1 MNYLSV
7 QDLGKSYGVQ
17 TLFKGLN
24 FGVDQGQKVALV
36 ARNGSGKTTI
46 LRALAGLEPPDTG
59 EIVYRKGI
67 QVAFLKQESDFG
79 DAKTVFEAIYE
90 SENPILLAIRAYEAA
105 LLNPDDTNIFQKA
118 FDQMDRMEAWDY
130 EVKVKTILS
139 KLKLDDLQQEVSILS
154 GGQRKRLSLAKIL
167 IDQPD
172 FLILDEPTNHL
183 DLEMIEWLQEYLS
196 KEQITLFIVTHD
208 RYFLDAIC
216 NEILELEEGTLYRYK
231 GNYTYYLEKKEE
243 RQAIL
248 QTNIDKAKNLY
259 SKELEWMRRQP
270 KARGTKSKARIESF
284 YDVEKSAKKKIKNDK
299 IQLEVQM
306 TRLGSKILELHK
318 VSKAYGDLKILD
330 QFTYTFKKRD
340 RVGIVGK
347 NGVGKTTVLNM
358 LTGTESIDAGKI
370 VVGDTVEIGYYTQK
384 GMKMDEGKRVIEI
397 VRDIAEYIPLVGGR
411 KMTAA
416 QLLERFLFS
425 KDAQWKHVSVLS
437 GGEKK
442 RLYLLTILMKN
453 PNFLILD
460 EPTND
465 LDLITLKVLEEFL
478 EEFEGCIITVSHDRY
493 FMDRLVDH
501 LFIFEGEGQVRDF
514 PGNYTD
520 YRVNIS
526 NDANLKQT
534 KSKDKVIVKNNV
546 AEQKRKLTYKEKK
559 EYDTIE
565 SVIDTLEQE
574 KTTIG
579 AQFNDPDLNPE
590 KMKELGRRIKE
601 IDDEIAEKT
610 DRWMEL
616 AELM

>member
-7 QDLGKSYGVQ
+7 QDLGKSYGIQ

-24 FGVDQGQKVALV
+24 FGIDQGQKVALV
-36 ARNGSGKTTI
+36 ARNGTGKTTI
-46 LRALAGLEPPDTG
+46 LRALAGVESADTG
-59 EIVYRKGI
+59 LVVFRKGI
-67 QVAFLKQESDFG
+67 RIAFLQQDSHFG
-79 DAKTVFEAIYE
+79 SAKTVYQAIFE
-90 SENPILLAIRAYEAA
+90 SENPLLSAIQEYEEA
-105 LLNPDDTNIFQKA
+105 LLNPENADAFQKA
-118 FDQMDRMEAWDY
+118 FDKMDQLEAWDY

-139 KLKLDDLQQEVSILS
+139 KLKLDELTQEISVLS
-154 GGQRKRLSLAKIL
+154 GGQKKRLSLAKIL
-167 IDQPD
+167 IEQPD

-183 DLEMIEWLQEYLS
+183 DLAMIEWLQEFLT
-196 KEQITLFIVTHD
+196 KENVTLFMVTHD

-216 NEILELEEGTLYRYK
+216 NEILELEEGDLYRYK
-231 GNYTYYLEKKEE
+231 GNYTYYLEKKQE
-243 RQAIL
+243 RQTVM

-259 SKELEWMRRQP
+259 TKELEWMRRQP

-284 YDVEKSAKKKIKNDK
+284 YDVEKSAKKRIKNDK
-299 IQLEVQM
+299 VQLEVQM

-318 VSKAYGDLKILD
+318 VSKSYGDLKILD

-340 RVGIVGK
+340 RIGIVGK

-358 LTGTESIDAGKI
+358 LTGTETIDAGKI
-370 VVGDTVEIGYYTQK
+370 VTGDTVVIGYYTQS

-397 VRDIAEYIPLVGGR
+397 VRDIAEYIPLAGGR
-411 KMTAA
+411 KLTAA
-416 QLLERFLFS
+416 QMLERFLFT

-465 LDLITLKVLEEFL
+465 LDLITLKVLEDFL
-478 EEFEGCIITVSHDRY
+478 DEFEGCMITVSHDRY

-501 LFIFEGEGQVRDF
+501 LFVFEGEGQVKDF

-520 YRVNIS
+520 YRE
-526 NDANLKQT
+526 
-534 KSKDKVIVKNNV
+534 NV
-546 AEQKRKLTYKEKK
+546 AADGKLKIDKPKLKDPVKDRASEKRKLTYNEKK

-565 SVIDTLEQE
+565 SVIDLLEQE
-574 KTTIG
+574 KVAIG
-579 AQFNDPDLNPE
+579 AQFNDAGLDAG
-590 KMKELGRRIKE
+590 KMKELGVRLKE
-601 IDDEIAEKT
+601 IDEEIAFKT
-610 DRWMEL
+610 NRWMEL

>member
-7 QDLGKSYGVQ
+7 QDLGKSYGIQ

-24 FGVDQGQKVALV
+24 FSVDQGQKVALV
-36 ARNGSGKTTI
+36 ARNGTGKTTI
-46 LRALAGLEPPDTG
+46 LKALAGVEPPDTG

-79 DAKTVFEAIYE
+79 NAKTVFEAIYE
-90 SENPILLAIRAYEAA
+90 SENPMLLAIRAYEAA
-105 LLNPDDTNIFQKA
+105 LLNPDDTNVFQKA

-130 EVKVKTILS
+130 EVKLKTILS
-139 KLKLDDLQQEVSILS
+139 KLKLDDLKQEVSVLS

-216 NEILELEEGTLYRYK
+216 NEILELEEGYLYRYK

-284 YDVEKSAKKKIKNDK
+284 YDVEKSAKKRIKNDK

-306 TRLGSKILELHK
+306 TRLGSKIIELHK

-358 LTGTESIDAGKI
+358 LTGTEPIDAGKI
-370 VVGDTVEIGYYTQK
+370 VVGDTVVIGYYTQK

-465 LDLITLKVLEEFL
+465 LDLITLKVLEDFL
-478 EEFEGCIITVSHDRY
+478 DQFEGCMITVSHDRY

-501 LFIFEGEGQVRDF
+501 LFVFEGEGQVKDF

-520 YRVNIS
+520 YR
-526 NDANLKQT
+526 ANFSANGRLKQT
-534 KSKDKVIVKNNV
+534 KLQDKVVVK
-546 AEQKRKLTYKEKK
+546 EKIPEEKRKLTYNEKK

-565 SVIDTLEQE
+565 SEIDGLEQE

-579 AQFNDPDLNPE
+579 VQFNNPDFNPE
-590 KMKELGRRIKE
+590 KMKELGIRIKE
-601 IDDEIAEKT
+601 IDDEIADKT
-610 DRWMEL
+610 ARWMEL
-616 AELM
+616 AELI

>member
-7 QDLGKSYGVQ
+7 QDLGKSYGIQ

-24 FGVDQGQKVALV
+24 FGIDQGQKVALV
-36 ARNGSGKTTI
+36 ARNGTGKTTI
-46 LRALAGLEPPDTG
+46 LRALADVEPADTG
-59 EIVYRKGI
+59 LVVWRKGLR
-67 QVAFLKQESDFG
+67 VAFLQQESDFG
-79 DAKTVFEAIYE
+79 DATTVFEAIYN
-90 SENPILLAIRAYEAA
+90 SENPLLSAVQEYEKAM
-105 LLNPDDTNIFQKA
+105 LNPENADAFQNA
-118 FDQMDRMEAWDY
+118 FDRMDQLQAWDY

-139 KLKLDDLQQEVSILS
+139 KLKLDELKQEISVLS
-154 GGQRKRLSLAKIL
+154 GGQKKRLSLAKIL
-167 IDQPD
+167 IEQPD

-183 DLEMIEWLQEYLS
+183 DLGMIEWLQEFLT
-196 KEQITLFIVTHD
+196 KENVTLFMVTHD

-216 NEILELEEGTLYRYK
+216 NEILELEEGDLYRYK
-231 GNYTYYLEKKEE
+231 GNYTYYLEKKQE
-243 RQAIL
+243 RQAVM

-284 YDVEKSAKKKIKNDK
+284 YDVEKSAKKRIKNEK
-299 IQLEVQM
+299 VQLEVQM

-318 VSKAYGDLKILD
+318 VSKSYGDLKILD

-340 RVGIVGK
+340 RIGIVGK

-358 LTGTESIDAGKI
+358 LTGSESIDGGKI
-370 VVGDTVEIGYYTQK
+370 IIGDTVVIGYYTQS

-397 VRDIAEYIPLVGGR
+397 IRDIAEYIPLAGGR
-411 KMTAA
+411 KLTAA
-416 QLLERFLFS
+416 QMLERFLFT

-465 LDLITLKVLEEFL
+465 LDLITLKVLEDFL
-478 EEFEGCIITVSHDRY
+478 DEFEGCMITVSHDRY

-501 LFIFEGEGQVRDF
+501 LFVFEGEGQVKDF

-520 YRVNIS
+520 YRENVAA
-526 NDANLKQT
+526 DGKLKIDKP
-534 KSKDKVIVKNNV
+534 KSKDPVK
-546 AEQKRKLTYKEKK
+546 ERIEEKRKLTYNEKK

-565 SVIDTLEQE
+565 SVIDALEQE
-574 KTTIG
+574 KVTIG
-579 AQFNDPDLNPE
+579 EQFNDTSLDADKIKDL
-590 KMKELGRRIKE
+590 GQRIKE
-601 IDDEIAEKT
+601 LDDEIAAKT

-616 AELM
+616 AEFV

>member
-24 FGVDQGQKVALV
+24 FGIDQGQKVALV

-46 LRALAGLEPPDTG
+46 LRALAGVEPADTG

-90 SENPILLAIRAYEAA
+90 SSNPILLAIRAYEEA
-105 LLNPDDTNIFQKA
+105 LLNPDDTDAFQKA

-130 EVKVKTILS
+130 EVKVKTILF
-139 KLKLDDLQQEVSILS
+139 KLKLDDLKQEVSILS

-172 FLILDEPTNHL
+172 FLIHDEPTNHL

-196 KEQITLFIVTHD
+196 KEQTTLFIVTHD

-216 NEILELEEGTLYRYK
+216 NEILELEEGNLYRYK

-306 TRLGSKILELHK
+306 KRLGSKILELHK

-340 RVGIVGK
+340 RVGIIGK

-370 VVGDTVEIGYYTQK
+370 VVGDTLEIGYYTQK

-411 KMTAA
+411 KMNAA
-416 QLLERFLFS
+416 QLLERFMFS

-501 LFIFEGEGQVRDF
+501 LFIFEGDGQVRDF

-520 YRVNIS
+520 YRSHIS
-526 NDANLKQT
+526 QADKLKQT
-534 KSKDKVIVKNNV
+534 KPKDKVVKDKV
-546 AEQKRKLTYKEKK
+546 TKGKRKLTYNEKK

-565 SVIDTLEQE
+565 LVIDALEQE
-574 KTTIG
+574 KTSIG
-579 AQFNDPDLNPE
+579 SQFNDPDLNPE
-590 KMKELGRRIKE
+590 KMKELGKRIKE

>member
-46 LRALAGLEPPDTG
+46 LRALAGIEPPDTG

-216 NEILELEEGTLYRYK
+216 NEILELEEGDLYRYK

-306 TRLGSKILELHK
+306 TRLGSKILEMHK
-318 VSKAYGDLKILD
+318 VSKAYGNLKILD

-465 LDLITLKVLEEFL
+465 LDLITLKVLEDFL
-478 EEFEGCIITVSHDRY
+478 DEFEGCMITVSHDRY

-520 YRVNIS
+520 YRSYIS
-526 NDANLKQT
+526 QADKLKQT
-534 KSKDKVIVKNNV
+534 KPKNKVVKDKVTKG
-546 AEQKRKLTYKEKK
+546 KRKLTYNERK

-565 SVIDTLEQE
+565 SVIDALEHE
-574 KTTIG
+574 KTSIG
-579 AQFNDPDLNPE
+579 SRFNDPDLNPE
-590 KMKELGRRIKE
+590 KMKELGKRIKE

>member
-7 QDLGKSYGVQ
+7 QDLAKSYGVQ

-24 FGVDQGQKVALV
+24 FGIDQGQKVALV
-36 ARNGSGKTTI
+36 ARNGTGKTTI
-46 LRALAGLEPPDTG
+46 LRALAGVEPADTG
-59 EIVYRKGI
+59 LVVFRKGI
-67 QVAFLKQESDFG
+67 RIAFLQQESYFG
-79 DAKTVFEAIYE
+79 NAKTVYQAIFE
-90 SENPILLAIRAYEAA
+90 SENPLLSAIQEYEEA
-105 LLNPDDTNIFQKA
+105 LLNPENADAFQKA
-118 FDQMDRMEAWDY
+118 FDKMDQLEAWDY

-139 KLKLDDLQQEVSILS
+139 KLKLDELKQEISVLS
-154 GGQRKRLSLAKIL
+154 GGQKKRLSLAKIL
-167 IDQPD
+167 IEQPD

-183 DLEMIEWLQEYLS
+183 DLSMIEWLQEFLT
-196 KEQITLFIVTHD
+196 KENVTLFMVTHD

-216 NEILELEEGTLYRYK
+216 NEILELEEGDLFRYK
-231 GNYTYYLEKKEE
+231 GNYTYYLEKKQE
-243 RQAIL
+243 RQTVM

-259 SKELEWMRRQP
+259 TKELEWMRRQP

-284 YDVEKSAKKKIKNDK
+284 YDVEKSAKKRIKNDK
-299 IQLEVQM
+299 VQLEVQM

-318 VSKAYGDLKILD
+318 VSKSYGDLKILD

-358 LTGTESIDAGKI
+358 LTGTETIDAGKI
-370 VVGDTVEIGYYTQK
+370 VTGDTVVIGYYTQS

-397 VRDIAEYIPLVGGR
+397 VRDIAEYIPLAGGR
-411 KMTAA
+411 KLTAA
-416 QLLERFLFS
+416 QMLERFLFS

-465 LDLITLKVLEEFL
+465 LDLITLKVLEDFL
-478 EEFEGCIITVSHDRY
+478 DEFEGCMITVSHDRY

-501 LFIFEGEGQVRDF
+501 LFVFEGEGQVKDF

-520 YRVNIS
+520 YRE
-526 NDANLKQT
+526 
-534 KSKDKVIVKNNV
+534 NV
-546 AEQKRKLTYKEKK
+546 AADGKLKIDKPKLKDPVKDRASEKRKLTYNEKK

-565 SVIDTLEQE
+565 SVIDLLEQE
-574 KTTIG
+574 KVAIG
-579 AQFNDPDLNPE
+579 AQFNDTGLDAG
-590 KMKELGRRIKE
+590 KMKELGVRLKE
-601 IDDEIAEKT
+601 IDEEIAFKT
-610 DRWMEL
+610 NRWMEL

>member
-36 ARNGSGKTTI
+36 ARNGTGKTTI

-216 NEILELEEGTLYRYK
+216 NEILELEEGDLYRYK

-340 RVGIVGK
+340 RVGIIGK

-526 NDANLKQT
+526 NEAKLKQT

-565 SVIDTLEQE
+565 SVIDALEQE
-574 KTTIG
+574 KTIIG

-590 KMKELGRRIKE
+590 KMKELGKRIKE

>member
-1 MNYLSV
+1 
-7 QDLGKSYGVQ
+7 
-17 TLFKGLN
+17 
-24 FGVDQGQKVALV
+24 
-36 ARNGSGKTTI
+36 
-46 LRALAGLEPPDTG
+46 
-59 EIVYRKGI
+59 
-67 QVAFLKQESDFG
+67 
-79 DAKTVFEAIYE
+79 
-90 SENPILLAIRAYEAA
+90 
-105 LLNPDDTNIFQKA
+105 
-118 FDQMDRMEAWDY
+118 MDRMEAWDY

-216 NEILELEEGTLYRYK
+216 NEILELEEGDLYRYK

-520 YRVNIS
+520 YRTHIS
-526 NDANLKQT
+526 SDDKLKQT
-534 KSKDKVIVKNNV
+534 KAKDKAVKDKFT
-546 AEQKRKLTYKEKK
+546 EGKRKLTYNEKK

-565 SVIDTLEQE
+565 SLIDALEQE

-579 AQFNDPDLNPE
+579 VQFNDPDLNPE
-590 KMKELGRRIKE
+590 KMKELGMRIKE
-601 IDDEIAEKT
+601 IDDEIADKT
-610 DRWMEL
+610 ARWMEL

>member
-7 QDLGKSYGVQ
+7 QDLGKSYGIQ
-17 TLFKGLN
+17 TLFKGLF
-24 FGVDQGQKVALV
+24 FGIDQGQKVALV
-36 ARNGSGKTTI
+36 ARNGTGKTTI
-46 LRALAGLEPPDTG
+46 LRALAGIEPADTG
-59 EIVYRKGI
+59 EVVWRKGI
-67 QVAFLKQESDFG
+67 KIAFLQQESDFG
-79 DAKTVFEAIYE
+79 DATTVFEAIYE
-90 SENPILLAIRAYEAA
+90 SENPMLSAIQEYETA
-105 LLNPDDTNIFQKA
+105 LLNPENADAFQNA
-118 FDQMDRMEAWDY
+118 FDKMDQLEAWDY

-139 KLKLDDLQQEVSILS
+139 KLKLDELKQEISVLS
-154 GGQRKRLSLAKIL
+154 GGQKKRLSLAKIL

-183 DLEMIEWLQEYLS
+183 DLGMIEWLQEYLT
-196 KEQITLFIVTHD
+196 KEQVTLFMVTHD

-216 NEILELEEGTLYRYK
+216 NEILELEEGELYRYK
-231 GNYTYYLEKKEE
+231 GNYTYYLEKKQE
-243 RQAIL
+243 RQAVM

-270 KARGTKSKARIESF
+270 KARGTKSKARIDSF
-284 YDVEKSAKKKIKNDK
+284 YDVEKSAKKRIKNDK
-299 IQLEVQM
+299 VQLEVQM

-318 VSKAYGDLKILD
+318 VSKAYGDLKILN

-340 RVGIVGK
+340 RIGIVGK

-358 LTGTESIDAGKI
+358 LTGSESIDAGKI
-370 VVGDTVEIGYYTQK
+370 VIGDTVVIGYYTQS
-384 GMKMDEGKRVIEI
+384 GMNMDESKRVIEI
-397 VRDIAEYIPLVGGR
+397 VRDIAEYIPLAGGR

-416 QLLERFLFS
+416 QLLERFLFT
-425 KDAQWKHVSVLS
+425 KDAQWKRVSVLS

-442 RLYLLTILMKN
+442 RLYLLTILMMN

-465 LDLITLKVLEEFL
+465 LDLITLKVLEDFL
-478 EEFEGCIITVSHDRY
+478 DEFEGCMITVSHDRY

-501 LFIFEGEGQVRDF
+501 LFVFEGEGQVKDF

-520 YRVNIS
+520 YRE
-526 NDANLKQT
+526 
-534 KSKDKVIVKNNV
+534 NV
-546 AEQKRKLTYKEKK
+546 AADGKLKIDKPKLKDPIKERATEKRKLTYKEKK

-574 KTTIG
+574 KVSIG
-579 AQFNDPDLNPE
+579 EQFNDPSIDTEKIKDL
-590 KMKELGRRIKE
+590 GARIKE
-601 IDDEIAEKT
+601 LDDEIAQKT

-616 AELM
+616 AELI

>member
-7 QDLGKSYGVQ
+7 QDLGKSYGIQ

-24 FGVDQGQKVALV
+24 FGIDQGQKVALV
-36 ARNGSGKTTI
+36 ARNGTGKTTI
-46 LRALAGLEPPDTG
+46 LRALAGVEPADTG
-59 EIVYRKGI
+59 EIVYRKGVQI
-67 QVAFLKQESDFG
+67 AFLQQESDFG
-79 DAKTVFEAIYE
+79 EAKTVFEAIYE
-90 SENPILLAIRAYEAA
+90 SENPMLLAIRSYEAA
-105 LLNPDDTNIFQKA
+105 LLNPDDASAFQKA
-118 FDQMDRMEAWDY
+118 FDSMDQLEAWDY

-139 KLKLDDLQQEVSILS
+139 KLKLDDLKQEVSVLS

-167 IDQPD
+167 IEQPD

-183 DLEMIEWLQEYLS
+183 DLEMIEWLQEYLT
-196 KEQITLFIVTHD
+196 KEQVTLFIVTHD

-216 NEILELEEGTLYRYK
+216 NEILELEEGALYRYK

-284 YDVEKSAKKKIKNDK
+284 YEVEKSAKQRIKNDK
-299 IQLEVQM
+299 VQLEIQM

-318 VSKAYGDLKILD
+318 VSKAYGELKILD

-340 RVGIVGK
+340 RIGIVGK

-358 LTGTESIDAGKI
+358 LTGSEPIDAGKI
-370 VVGDTVEIGYYTQK
+370 ILGDTVVIGYYTQS
-384 GMKMDEGKRVIEI
+384 GMNMDEGKRVIEI

-465 LDLITLKVLEEFL
+465 LDLITLKVLEDFLDEFQ
-478 EEFEGCIITVSHDRY
+478 GCMITVSHDRY

-501 LFIFEGEGQVRDF
+501 LFVFEGEGQVKDF

-520 YRVNIS
+520 YRSSVSS
-526 NDANLKQT
+526 NVRSNQ
-534 KSKDKVIVKNNV
+534 VK
-546 AEQKRKLTYKEKK
+546 AEQTGITVDKAPQEKRKLTYNEKK

-565 SVIDTLEQE
+565 SMIDDLEQE
-574 KTTIG
+574 KIEIG
-579 AQFNDPDLNPE
+579 EQFNNMELDAE
-590 KMKELGRRIKE
+590 KVKGLGIRIKE
-601 IDDEIAEKT
+601 IDDEIAIKT
-610 DRWMEL
+610 NRWMEL
-616 AELM
+616 AEFV

>member
-7 QDLGKSYGVQ
+7 QDLGKSYGIQ
-17 TLFKGLN
+17 TLFKGLF
-24 FGVDQGQKVALV
+24 FGIDKGQKVALV
-36 ARNGSGKTTI
+36 ARNGTGKTTI
-46 LRALAGLEPPDTG
+46 LRALTGIEPADTG
-59 EIVYRKGI
+59 EVVWRKGI
-67 QVAFLKQESDFG
+67 KIAFLQQESNFW
-79 DAKTVFEAIYE
+79 DATTVFEAIYE
-90 SENPILLAIRAYEAA
+90 SENPMLSAIQDYEMA
-105 LLNPDDTNIFQKA
+105 LLNTENADAFQNA
-118 FDQMDRMEAWDY
+118 FDKMDQLEAWDY

-139 KLKLDDLQQEVSILS
+139 KLKLDDLKQEIAVLS
-154 GGQRKRLSLAKIL
+154 GGQKKRLSLAKIL

-183 DLEMIEWLQEYLS
+183 DLGMIEWLQEYLT
-196 KEQITLFIVTHD
+196 KEQVTLFMVTHD

-216 NEILELEEGTLYRYK
+216 NEILELEEGELHRYK
-231 GNYTYYLEKKEE
+231 GNYTYYLEKKAE
-243 RQAIL
+243 RQAVM

-284 YDVEKSAKKKIKNDK
+284 YDIEKFAKKKIKIEK
-299 IQLEVQM
+299 VQLEVQM

-318 VSKAYGDLKILD
+318 VSKAYGDLKILN

-340 RVGIVGK
+340 RIGIVGK

-358 LTGTESIDAGKI
+358 LTGSESIDAGKI
-370 VVGDTVEIGYYTQK
+370 VIGDTVVIGYYTQSA
-384 GMKMDEGKRVIEI
+384 MNMNESKRVIEI
-397 VRDIAEYIPLVGGR
+397 VRDIAEYIPLMGGR

-416 QLLERFLFS
+416 QLLERFLFT
-425 KDAQWKHVSVLS
+425 KDAQWKRVSVLS

-465 LDLITLKVLEEFL
+465 LDLITLKVLEDFL
-478 EEFEGCIITVSHDRY
+478 DEFEGCMITVSHDRY

-501 LFIFEGEGQVRDF
+501 LFVFEGEGQVKDF

-520 YRVNIS
+520 YRENVI
-526 NDANLKQT
+526 ANGKLKID
-534 KSKDKVIVKNNV
+534 KPKLKDPIQER
-546 AEQKRKLTYKEKK
+546 AREKRKLTYNEKK
-559 EYDTIE
+559 EYENIE
-565 SVIDTLEQE
+565 SEIDALEQE
-574 KTTIG
+574 KVLIG
-579 AQFNDPDLNPE
+579 EQFNDPSLDAKKIKDL
-590 KMKELGRRIKE
+590 GVRIKE
-601 IDDEIAEKT
+601 LDHEIASKT

-616 AELM
+616 AELI

>member
-36 ARNGSGKTTI
+36 ARKGTGKTTI
-46 LRALAGLEPPDTG
+46 LRALAGMEPPDTG

-216 NEILELEEGTLYRYK
+216 NEILELEEGDLHRFK

-284 YDVEKSAKKKIKNDK
+284 YEVEKSAKKKIKNDK

-318 VSKAYGDLKILD
+318 VSKAYGDLKILH

-465 LDLITLKVLEEFL
+465 LDLITLKVLEDFL
-478 EEFEGCIITVSHDRY
+478 DEFEGCMITVSHDRY

-520 YRVNIS
+520 YRSHIS
-526 NDANLKQT
+526 QADKLKQT
-534 KSKDKVIVKNNV
+534 KPKDKVVKDKV
-546 AEQKRKLTYKEKK
+546 TKGKPKLTYNEKK

-565 SVIDTLEQE
+565 LVIDALEEE
-574 KTTIG
+574 KTSIG
-579 AQFNDPDLNPE
+579 SQFNDPDLNPE
-590 KMKELGRRIKE
+590 KMKELGKRIKE

>member
-7 QDLGKSYGVQ
+7 QDLGKSYGIQ

-24 FGVDQGQKVALV
+24 FGIDQGQKVALV
-36 ARNGSGKTTI
+36 ARNGTGKTTI
-46 LRALAGLEPPDTG
+46 LRALAGVEPADTG

-79 DAKTVFEAIYE
+79 NAKTVFEAIYE

-105 LLNPDDTNIFQKA
+105 LLNPDDTNVFQKA

-139 KLKLDDLQQEVSILS
+139 KLKLDDLKQEVSILS

-216 NEILELEEGTLYRYK
+216 NEILELEEGELFRYK
-231 GNYTYYLEKKEE
+231 GNYTYYLEKKQE
-243 RQAIL
+243 RLAIL

-284 YDVEKSAKKKIKNDK
+284 YGVEKSAKKRIKNDK
-299 IQLEVQM
+299 VQLEVQM

-340 RVGIVGK
+340 RVGIIGK

-358 LTGTESIDAGKI
+358 LTGTESIDVGKI
-370 VVGDTVEIGYYTQK
+370 VLGDTVVIGYYTQK

-465 LDLITLKVLEEFL
+465 LDLITLKVLEDFL
-478 EEFEGCIITVSHDRY
+478 DEFEGCMITVSHDRY
-493 FMDRLVDH
+493 FMDKLTDH
-501 LFIFEGEGQVRDF
+501 LFIFK
-514 PGNYTD
+514 GNGIIKDEYSSYSE
-520 YRVNIS
+520 YRTKLN
-526 NDANLKQT
+526 NELK
-534 KSKDKVIVKNNV
+534 
-546 AEQKRKLTYKEKK
+546 LEKK
-559 EYDTIE
+559 KRVLSESSKKENLFSYENRKEYKILE
-565 SVIDTLEQE
+565 MKIDMFEEEKKQLE
-574 KTTIG
+574 
-579 AQFNDPDLNPE
+579 D
-590 KMKELGRRIKE
+590 
-601 IDDEIAEKT
+601 
-610 DRWMEL
+610 
-616 AELM
+616 

>member
-24 FGVDQGQKVALV
+24 FGIDQGQKVALV
-36 ARNGSGKTTI
+36 ARNGTGKTTI
-46 LRALAGLEPPDTG
+46 LRALAGVEPADTG

-90 SENPILLAIRAYEAA
+90 SENPILLAIRAYESA
-105 LLNPDDTNIFQKA
+105 LLNPDDTDAFQKA

-130 EVKVKTILS
+130 EVKVKTILF
-139 KLKLDDLQQEVSILS
+139 KLKLDDLKQEVSILS

-183 DLEMIEWLQEYLS
+183 DLEMIEWLQDYLS

-216 NEILELEEGTLYRYK
+216 NEILELEEGDLNRYK

-284 YDVEKSAKKKIKNDK
+284 YNVEKSAKKKIKNDK

-318 VSKAYGDLKILD
+318 VSKAYGDLKILN

-340 RVGIVGK
+340 RVGIIGK

-370 VVGDTVEIGYYTQK
+370 VVGDTVKIGYYTQK

-411 KMTAA
+411 KMTAV

-501 LFIFEGEGQVRDF
+501 LFIFDGEGQVRDF

-520 YRVNIS
+520 YRTHIS
-526 NDANLKQT
+526 SDDKLKQT
-534 KSKDKVIVKNNV
+534 KSKDKDVKDKFT
-546 AEQKRKLTYKEKK
+546 EGKRKLTYNEKR

-565 SVIDTLEQE
+565 SLIDALEQE
-574 KTTIG
+574 KRTIG
-579 AQFNDPDLNPE
+579 VQFNDPDLNPV
-590 KMKELGRRIKE
+590 KIKELGMRIKE
-601 IDDEIAEKT
+601 IDDEIADKT
-610 DRWMEL
+610 ARWMEL
-616 AELM
+616 AELI

>member
-36 ARNGSGKTTI
+36 ARNGTGKTTI

-172 FLILDEPTNHL
+172 VLILDEPTNHL

-216 NEILELEEGTLYRYK
+216 NEILELEEGDLYRYK

-565 SVIDTLEQE
+565 SVIDALEQE
-574 KTTIG
+574 KTIIG
-579 AQFNDPDLNPE
+579 AQFNDSDLNPE
-590 KMKELGRRIKE
+590 KMKELGKRIKE

-610 DRWMEL
+610 NRWMEL

>member
-36 ARNGSGKTTI
+36 ARNGTGKTTI
-46 LRALAGLEPPDTG
+46 LRVLAGLEPPDTG

-118 FDQMDRMEAWDY
+118 FDQIDRMEAWDY

-139 KLKLDDLQQEVSILS
+139 KLKLDNLQQEVSILS

-216 NEILELEEGTLYRYK
+216 NEILELEEGDLYRYK

-340 RVGIVGK
+340 RVGIIGK

-526 NDANLKQT
+526 NDAKLKQT

-565 SVIDTLEQE
+565 SVIDALEQE
-574 KTTIG
+574 KTIIG

-590 KMKELGRRIKE
+590 KMKELGKRIKE

>member
-36 ARNGSGKTTI
+36 ARNGTGKTTI

-172 FLILDEPTNHL
+172 VLILDEPTNHL

-565 SVIDTLEQE
+565 SVIDALEQE
-574 KTTIG
+574 KTIIG

-590 KMKELGRRIKE
+590 KMKELGKRIKE

>member
-36 ARNGSGKTTI
+36 ARNGTGKTTI
-46 LRALAGLEPPDTG
+46 LRALAGMEPPDTG

-216 NEILELEEGTLYRYK
+216 NDILELEEGDLYRYK

-284 YDVEKSAKKKIKNDK
+284 YDVEKSAKTKIKNDK

-465 LDLITLKVLEEFL
+465 LDLITLKVLEDFL
-478 EEFEGCIITVSHDRY
+478 DEFEGCMITVSHDRY

-520 YRVNIS
+520 YRSHIS
-526 NDANLKQT
+526 QADKLKQT
-534 KSKDKVIVKNNV
+534 KPKDKVVKDKV
-546 AEQKRKLTYKEKK
+546 TKGKRKLTYNEKK

-565 SVIDTLEQE
+565 LVIDALEKE
-574 KTTIG
+574 KTSIG
-579 AQFNDPDLNPE
+579 SQFNDPDLNPE
-590 KMKELGRRIKE
+590 KMKELGKRIKE

>member
-7 QDLGKSYGVQ
+7 QDLGKSYGIQ

-24 FGVDQGQKVALV
+24 FGIDQGQKVALV
-36 ARNGSGKTTI
+36 ARNGTGKTTI
-46 LRALAGLEPPDTG
+46 LRALAGVEPADTG
-59 EIVYRKGI
+59 LVVFRKGI
-67 QVAFLKQESDFG
+67 RIAFLQQESHFG
-79 DAKTVFEAIYE
+79 NAKTVYQAIFE
-90 SENPILLAIRAYEAA
+90 SENPLLSAIQEYEEA
-105 LLNPDDTNIFQKA
+105 LLNPENADAFQKA
-118 FDQMDRMEAWDY
+118 FDKMDQLEAWDY

-139 KLKLDDLQQEVSILS
+139 KLKLDELKQEISVLS
-154 GGQRKRLSLAKIL
+154 GGQKKRLSLAKIL
-167 IDQPD
+167 IEQPD

-183 DLEMIEWLQEYLS
+183 DLSMIEWLQEFLT
-196 KEQITLFIVTHD
+196 KENVTLFMVTHD

-216 NEILELEEGTLYRYK
+216 NEILELEEGDLFRYK
-231 GNYTYYLEKKEE
+231 GNYTYYLEKKQE
-243 RQAIL
+243 RQTVM

-259 SKELEWMRRQP
+259 TKELEWMRRQP

-284 YDVEKSAKKKIKNDK
+284 YDVEKSAKKRIKNDK
-299 IQLEVQM
+299 VQLEVQM

-318 VSKAYGDLKILD
+318 VSKSYGDLKILD

-358 LTGTESIDAGKI
+358 LTGTETIDAGKI
-370 VVGDTVEIGYYTQK
+370 VTGDTVVIGYYTQS

-397 VRDIAEYIPLVGGR
+397 VRDIAEYIPLAGGR
-411 KMTAA
+411 KLTAA
-416 QLLERFLFS
+416 QMLERFLFT

-465 LDLITLKVLEEFL
+465 LDLITLKVLEDFL
-478 EEFEGCIITVSHDRY
+478 DEFEGCMITVSHDRY

-501 LFIFEGEGQVRDF
+501 LFVFEGEGQVKDF

-520 YRVNIS
+520 YRE
-526 NDANLKQT
+526 
-534 KSKDKVIVKNNV
+534 NV
-546 AEQKRKLTYKEKK
+546 AADGKLKIDKPKLKDPVKDRASEKRKLTYNEKK

-565 SVIDTLEQE
+565 SVIDVLEQE
-574 KTTIG
+574 KVAIG
-579 AQFNDPDLNPE
+579 AQFNDTGLDAG
-590 KMKELGRRIKE
+590 KMKELGVRLKE
-601 IDDEIAEKT
+601 IDEEIAFKT
-610 DRWMEL
+610 NRWMEL

>member
-24 FGVDQGQKVALV
+24 FGIDQGQKVALV
-36 ARNGSGKTTI
+36 ARNGTGKTTI
-46 LRALAGLEPPDTG
+46 LRALAGVEPADTG

-216 NEILELEEGTLYRYK
+216 NEILELEEGDLYRYK

-340 RVGIVGK
+340 RVGIIGK

-520 YRVNIS
+520 YRTHIS
-526 NDANLKQT
+526 SDDKLKQT
-534 KSKDKVIVKNNV
+534 KSKDKDVKDKFT
-546 AEQKRKLTYKEKK
+546 EGKRKLTYNEKK

-565 SVIDTLEQE
+565 SVIDALEQE

-579 AQFNDPDLNPE
+579 VQFNDPDLNPE
-590 KMKELGRRIKE
+590 KIKELGMRIKE
-601 IDDEIAEKT
+601 IDDEIADKT
-610 DRWMEL
+610 ARWMEL
-616 AELM
+616 AELI

>member
-7 QDLGKSYGVQ
+7 QDLGKSYGIQ

-24 FGVDQGQKVALV
+24 FGIDQGQKVALV
-36 ARNGSGKTTI
+36 ARNGTGKTTI
-46 LRALAGLEPPDTG
+46 LRALAGVESADTG
-59 EIVYRKGI
+59 LVVFRKGI
-67 QVAFLKQESDFG
+67 RIAFLQQESHFG
-79 DAKTVFEAIYE
+79 NAKTVYQAIFE
-90 SENPILLAIRAYEAA
+90 SENPLLSAIQEYEEA
-105 LLNPDDTNIFQKA
+105 LLNPENADAFQKA
-118 FDQMDRMEAWDY
+118 FDKMDQLEAWDY

-139 KLKLDDLQQEVSILS
+139 KLKLDELTQELSVLS
-154 GGQRKRLSLAKIL
+154 GGQKKRLSLAKIL
-167 IDQPD
+167 IEQPD

-183 DLEMIEWLQEYLS
+183 DLAMIEWLQEFLT
-196 KEQITLFIVTHD
+196 KENVTLFMVTHD

-216 NEILELEEGTLYRYK
+216 NEILELEEGDLYRYK
-231 GNYTYYLEKKEE
+231 GNYTYYLEKKQE
-243 RQAIL
+243 RQTVM

-259 SKELEWMRRQP
+259 TKELEWMRRQP

-284 YDVEKSAKKKIKNDK
+284 YDVEKSAKKRIKNDK
-299 IQLEVQM
+299 VQLEVQM

-318 VSKAYGDLKILD
+318 VSKSYGDLKILD

-340 RVGIVGK
+340 RIGVVGK

-358 LTGTESIDAGKI
+358 LTGTETIDAGKI
-370 VVGDTVEIGYYTQK
+370 VTGDTVVIGYYTQS

-397 VRDIAEYIPLVGGR
+397 VRDIAEYIPLAGGR
-411 KMTAA
+411 KLTAA
-416 QLLERFLFS
+416 QMLERFLFT

-465 LDLITLKVLEEFL
+465 LDLITLKVLEDFL
-478 EEFEGCIITVSHDRY
+478 DEFEGCMITVSHDRY

-501 LFIFEGEGQVRDF
+501 LFVFEGEGQVKDF

-520 YRVNIS
+520 YRE
-526 NDANLKQT
+526 
-534 KSKDKVIVKNNV
+534 NV
-546 AEQKRKLTYKEKK
+546 AADGKLKIDKPKLKDPVKDRASEKRKLTYNEKK

-565 SVIDTLEQE
+565 SVIDGLEQE
-574 KTTIG
+574 KVAIG
-579 AQFNDPDLNPE
+579 AQFNDAGLDAE
-590 KMKELGRRIKE
+590 KMKELGVRLKE
-601 IDDEIAEKT
+601 IEEEIAFKT
-610 DRWMEL
+610 NRWMEL
-616 AELM
+616 AELV

>member
-7 QDLGKSYGVQ
+7 QDLGKSYGIQ
-17 TLFKGLN
+17 TLFKGLF
-24 FGVDQGQKVALV
+24 FGIDQGQKVALV
-36 ARNGSGKTTI
+36 ARNGTGKTTI
-46 LRALAGLEPPDTG
+46 LRALAGIESADTG
-59 EIVYRKGI
+59 EVVWRKGI
-67 QVAFLKQESDFG
+67 KVAFLQQESDFG
-79 DAKTVFEAIYE
+79 DAKTIFEAIYE
-90 SENPILLAIRAYEAA
+90 SENPMLSAIQEYEVA
-105 LLNPDDTNIFQKA
+105 LLNPENADVFQNA
-118 FDQMDRMEAWDY
+118 FDKMDQLQAWDY

-139 KLKLDDLQQEVSILS
+139 KLKLDELKQEISVLS

-183 DLEMIEWLQEYLS
+183 DLQMIEWLEEYLT
-196 KEQITLFIVTHD
+196 KEQVTLFMVTHD

-216 NEILELEEGTLYRYK
+216 NEILELEEGDLFRYK
-231 GNYTYYLEKKEE
+231 GNYTYYLEKKQE
-243 RQAIL
+243 RQTVM

-270 KARGTKSKARIESF
+270 KARGTKSKARIDSF
-284 YDVEKSAKKKIKNDK
+284 YDVEKSAKKRIKNDK
-299 IQLEVQM
+299 VQLEVQM
-306 TRLGSKILELHK
+306 SRLGSKILELHK

-340 RVGIVGK
+340 RIGIVGK

-358 LTGTESIDAGKI
+358 LTGTETIDAGKI
-370 VVGDTVEIGYYTQK
+370 VIGDTVVIGYYTQS
-384 GMKMDEGKRVIEI
+384 GMKMDESKRVIEI
-397 VRDIAEYIPLVGGR
+397 VRDIAEYIPLAGGR
-411 KMTAA
+411 KLTAA
-416 QLLERFLFS
+416 QMLERFLFT
-425 KDAQWKHVSVLS
+425 KDAQWKRVSVLS

-465 LDLITLKVLEEFL
+465 LDLITLKVLEDFL
-478 EEFEGCIITVSHDRY
+478 DEFEGCMITVSHDRY

-501 LFIFEGEGQVRDF
+501 LFVFEGEGQVKDF

-520 YRVNIS
+520 YRENVTV
-526 NDANLKQT
+526 DGKLKIT
-534 KSKDKVIVKNNV
+534 KPKEKVIAKVEV
-546 AEQKRKLTYKEKK
+546 SEKRKLTYKEKK

-565 SVIDTLEQE
+565 SVIDALEQG
-574 KTTIG
+574 KVSIG
-579 AQFNDPDLNPE
+579 EQFNDPSLDVE
-590 KMKELGRRIKE
+590 KMKELGLRLKAL
-601 IDDEIAEKT
+601 DDEIAEKT

-616 AELM
+616 AELVG

>member
-36 ARNGSGKTTI
+36 ARNGTGKTTI

-118 FDQMDRMEAWDY
+118 FDQIDRMEAWDY

-139 KLKLDDLQQEVSILS
+139 KLKLDNLQQEVSILS

-216 NEILELEEGTLYRYK
+216 NEILELEEGNLYRYK

-397 VRDIAEYIPLVGGR
+397 VRDIADYIPLVGGR

-526 NDANLKQT
+526 NDAKLKQT

-565 SVIDTLEQE
+565 SVIDALEQE
-574 KTTIG
+574 KTIIG

-590 KMKELGRRIKE
+590 KMKELGKRIKE

>member
-24 FGVDQGQKVALV
+24 FGIDQGQKVALV
-36 ARNGSGKTTI
+36 ARNGTGKTTI
-46 LRALAGLEPPDTG
+46 LRALAGVETADTG

-216 NEILELEEGTLYRYK
+216 NEILELEEGDLYRYK

-520 YRVNIS
+520 YRANIS
-526 NDANLKQT
+526 NDTKLKQT

-565 SVIDTLEQE
+565 SVIDALEQE
-574 KTTIG
+574 KTIIG

-590 KMKELGRRIKE
+590 KMKELGKRIKE

>member
-7 QDLGKSYGVQ
+7 QDLGKSYGIQ

-24 FGVDQGQKVALV
+24 FGIDQGQKVALV
-36 ARNGSGKTTI
+36 ARNGTGKTTI
-46 LRALAGLEPPDTG
+46 LRALAGVEPADTG
-59 EIVYRKGI
+59 LVVFRKGI
-67 QVAFLKQESDFG
+67 RIAFLQQESHFG
-79 DAKTVFEAIYE
+79 NAKTVYQAIFE
-90 SENPILLAIRAYEAA
+90 SENPLLSAIQEYEEA
-105 LLNPDDTNIFQKA
+105 LLNPENADAFQKA
-118 FDQMDRMEAWDY
+118 FDKMDQLEAWDY

-139 KLKLDDLQQEVSILS
+139 KLKLDELTQELSVLS
-154 GGQRKRLSLAKIL
+154 GGQKKRLSLAKIL
-167 IDQPD
+167 IEQPD

-183 DLEMIEWLQEYLS
+183 DLAMIEWLQEFLT
-196 KEQITLFIVTHD
+196 KENVTLFMVTHD

-216 NEILELEEGTLYRYK
+216 NEILELEEGDLFRYK
-231 GNYTYYLEKKEE
+231 GNYTYYLEKKQE
-243 RQAIL
+243 RQTVM

-259 SKELEWMRRQP
+259 TKELEWMRRQP

-284 YDVEKSAKKKIKNDK
+284 YDVEKSAKKRIKNDK
-299 IQLEVQM
+299 VQLEVQM

-318 VSKAYGDLKILD
+318 VSKSYGDLKILD
-330 QFTYTFKKRD
+330 QFSYTFKKRD
-340 RVGIVGK
+340 RIGIVGK

-358 LTGTESIDAGKI
+358 LTGTETIDAGKI
-370 VVGDTVEIGYYTQK
+370 VTGDTVVIGYYTQS

-397 VRDIAEYIPLVGGR
+397 VRDIAEYIPLAGGR
-411 KMTAA
+411 KLTAA
-416 QLLERFLFS
+416 QMLERFLFT

-465 LDLITLKVLEEFL
+465 LDLITLKVLEDFL
-478 EEFEGCIITVSHDRY
+478 DEFEGCMITVSHDRY

-501 LFIFEGEGQVRDF
+501 LFVFEGEGQVKDF

-520 YRVNIS
+520 YRE
-526 NDANLKQT
+526 
-534 KSKDKVIVKNNV
+534 NV
-546 AEQKRKLTYKEKK
+546 AADGKLKIDKPKLKDPVKDRASEKRKLTYNEKK

-565 SVIDTLEQE
+565 SVIDVLEQE
-574 KTTIG
+574 KVAIG
-579 AQFNDPDLNPE
+579 AQFNDTGLDAE
-590 KMKELGRRIKE
+590 KMKELGVRLKE
-601 IDDEIAEKT
+601 IDEEIAFKT
-610 DRWMEL
+610 NRWMEL

>member
-36 ARNGSGKTTI
+36 ARNGTGKTTI
-46 LRALAGLEPPDTG
+46 LRALAGMEPPDTG

-67 QVAFLKQESDFG
+67 QVAFLKQESDFR

-216 NEILELEEGTLYRYK
+216 NEILELEEGDLYRYK

-340 RVGIVGK
+340 RVGIIGK

-358 LTGTESIDAGKI
+358 LTGTESIDSGKI

-465 LDLITLKVLEEFL
+465 LDLITLKVLEDFL
-478 EEFEGCIITVSHDRY
+478 DEFEGCMITVSHDRY

-501 LFIFEGEGQVRDF
+501 LFIFEGDGQVRDF

-520 YRVNIS
+520 YRSHIS
-526 NDANLKQT
+526 QADKLKQT
-534 KSKDKVIVKNNV
+534 KPKDKVVKDKV
-546 AEQKRKLTYKEKK
+546 TKGKRKLTYNEKK

-565 SVIDTLEQE
+565 LVIDALEQE
-574 KTTIG
+574 KTSIG
-579 AQFNDPDLNPE
+579 SQFNDPDLNPE
-590 KMKELGRRIKE
+590 KMKELGKRIKE

-610 DRWMEL
+610 DRWMQL

>member
-7 QDLGKSYGVQ
+7 QDLAKSYGIQ

-24 FGVDQGQKVALV
+24 FGIDQGQKVALV
-36 ARNGSGKTTI
+36 ARNGTGKSTI
-46 LRALAGLEPPDTG
+46 LKALAGVEPADAG

-67 QVAFLKQESDFG
+67 HVAFLQQESDFG

-90 SENPILLAIRAYEAA
+90 SENPMLSAIRSYEAA
-105 LLNPDDTNIFQKA
+105 LLNSEDAIAFQKA
-118 FDQMDRMEAWDY
+118 FDTMDQLEAWDY

-139 KLKLDDLQQEVSILS
+139 KLKLDNLKQEVSVLS

-167 IDQPD
+167 IEQPD

-183 DLEMIEWLQEYLS
+183 DLEMIEWLQDHLG
-196 KEQITLFIVTHD
+196 KEHMTLLMVTHD

-216 NEILELEEGTLYRYK
+216 NEILELEEGDLYRYK

-248 QTNIDKAKNLY
+248 QTNIDKAKNLF

-270 KARGTKSKARIESF
+270 KARGTKSKDRIDRF
-284 YDVEKSAKKKIKNDK
+284 YDVKKAAKQKINNDK
-299 IQLEVQM
+299 VQLEVQM

-318 VSKAYGDLKILD
+318 VSKAYGALKILE
-330 QFTYTFKKRD
+330 QFSYTFKKRD

-358 LTGTESIDAGKI
+358 LTGAEPIDAGKI
-370 VVGDTVEIGYYTQK
+370 IVGETVVVGYYTQS
-384 GMKMDEGKRVIEI
+384 GMDMDESKRVIEI
-397 VRDIAEYIPLVGGR
+397 VRDIAEYIPLLGGR

-442 RLYLLTILMKN
+442 RLYLLTILMSN

-465 LDLITLKVLEEFL
+465 LDLITLKVLEDFLDEFQ
-478 EEFEGCIITVSHDRY
+478 GCMITVSHDRY

-501 LFIFEGEGQVRDF
+501 LFVFEGEGIVKDF

-520 YRVNIS
+520 YRS
-526 NDANLKQT
+526 NASINDGLKQV
-534 KSKDKVIVKNNV
+534 KPKEKVTSENTATVV
-546 AEQKRKLTYKEKK
+546 TRKLTYREKK

-565 SVIDTLEQE
+565 SMIDVLEQE
-574 KTTIG
+574 KISIG
-579 AQFNDPDLNPE
+579 DQFNNPGLDEE
-590 KMKELGRRIKE
+590 KVKTLGLRIKE
-601 IDDEIAEKT
+601 IDDEIAIKT
-610 DRWMEL
+610 ERWMEL
-616 AELM
+616 AEFI